1 MSMLVNGRAT
11 YIIMDIRSVPALAI
25 FFKRLLSISRM
36 SKYKAKV
43 SKIMR
48 MMFKKYV
55 MIKVIFFLLVLS
67 SRVLQITKSTQH
79 NNYITLFPIKSINI
93 FDKNIY
99 QILSIYTIDSHH
111 HFALQF

>member
-55 MIKVIFFLLVLS
+55 MIKVIFFS
-67 SRVLQITKSTQH
+67 PCSFITGFADNQINS
-79 NNYITLFPIKSINI
+79 
-93 FDKNIY
+93 
-99 QILSIYTIDSHH
+99 
-111 HFALQF
+111 A